1 MARIVSVRA
10 GHQDVR
16 PHQSEVE
23 CFVQELRGPN
33 DEKLVHISTFGSAQR
48 QSHPKS
54 SQSMQF
60 DKEMAFALVEQFV
73 AVFGEDVLPRRV

>member
-16 PHQSEVE
+16 PHHSDVD
-23 CFVQELRGPN
+23 CFVQELRGEN
-33 DEKLVHISTFGSAQR
+33 GEKLVHISTFGSAQR
-48 QSHPKS
+48 QSAPKS

-60 DKEMAFALVEQFV
+60 DLAAASALVEQFV
-73 AVFGEDVLPRRV
+73 AVFGPDVVRHR

>member
-1 MARIVSVRA
+1 MARVVSVTS
-10 GHQDVR
+10 GKQDVR

-23 CFVQELRGPN
+23 CFVQELRGVD

-48 QSHPKS
+48 ASQPKS

-60 DKEMAFALVEQFV
+60 DQAAASKLIARFV
-73 AVFGEDVLPRRV
+73 AAFGEEVLPSR

>member
-1 MARIVSVRA
+1 MARIVSVTA

-16 PHQSEVE
+16 PHHSEVE
-23 CFVQELRGPN
+23 CFVQELRGAD

-60 DKEMAFALVEQFV
+60 DKATASALVEQFV
-73 AVFGEDVLPRRV
+73 SVFGEDVLPPR